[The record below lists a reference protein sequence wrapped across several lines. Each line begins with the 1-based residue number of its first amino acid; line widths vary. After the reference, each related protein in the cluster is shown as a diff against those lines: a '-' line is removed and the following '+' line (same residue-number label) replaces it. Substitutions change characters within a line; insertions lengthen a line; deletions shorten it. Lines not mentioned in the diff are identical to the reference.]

1 MIMIKKIAI
10 ILFSVGL
17 AASGIFGFN
26 KLNYWE
32 RSAWIFNLKTM
43 ERRFEGRGRGGHDEF
58 DRRSRENPDSTFR
71 MRPDAEF
78 GGRPGGEFRE
88 RTDGEFRERSDG
100 EFRER
105 TDGEFRERSEGRASF
120 GPGDRGRG
128 GHGRGDSHGG
138 KKVRLRNVIWFLAVF
153 SAFTVVSVY
162 LDRAWMRLR
171 KKKTPSLP

>member
-1 MIMIKKIAI
+1 MIKKIATI
-10 ILFSVGL
+10 VFSVGL
-17 AASGIFGFN
+17 IASGIFGFQ

-32 RSAWIFNLKTM
+32 RSAWILNLKTM

-58 DRRSRENPDSTFR
+58 DRRSRENPDSTLR
-71 MRPDAEF
+71 MRP
-78 GGRPGGEFRE
+78 
-88 RTDGEFRERSDG
+88 DG

-128 GHGRGDSHGG
+128 GHGTGDSHRG

-162 LDRAWMRLR
+162 LDRAWMRIR
-171 KKKTPSLP
+171 KKKMRSGP